1 MFLYW
6 DAAADAGISQ
16 LLVPGRRDSRELW
29 GLSNRLVTCNPA
41 FGQALGA
48 AGEEQINIISENFA
62 WLKPT
67 NLVLGE
73 NLWSRT
79 VNLRRLEGAR
89 NEGC

>member
-48 AGEEQINIISENFA
+48 AGKEQINMILETFA
-62 WLKPT
+62 WLKPPHW
-67 NLVLGE
+67 VLRE
-73 NLWSRT
+73 NH
-79 VNLRRLEGAR
+79 
-89 NEGC
+89 C